1 MDLNNIADSE
11 ILYRMVKKSDPN
23 GFING
28 KPTAALFMDKS
39 GASVDRDGGRSEEE
53 IIENFKWRF
62 RKKDDY
68 KTSVKISAQQ
78 CRNSDTFPN
87 PIGNHK
93 NPYSA
98 CQKALKE
105 YIRQRQTLNNIK
117 DRNALFLSKRGTRI
131 GRRTVEMMVKKYI
144 SIAGLDPNK

>member
-1 MDLNNIADSE
+1 MWKNFMDLNNIADSE
-11 ILYRMVKKSDPN
+11 ILYRMVKKFDPN

-68 KTSVKISAQQ
+68 KTSVKISARQ

-93 NPYSA
+93 NPYHAEIWDSEDERVISLF
-98 CQKALKE
+98 KAMKLAQLCRE
-105 YIRQRQTLNNIK
+105 
-117 DRNALFLSKRGTRI
+117 
-131 GRRTVEMMVKKYI
+131 V
-144 SIAGLDPNK
+144 

>member
-1 MDLNNIADSE
+1 
-11 ILYRMVKKSDPN
+11 
-23 GFING
+23 
-28 KPTAALFMDKS
+28 MDKS

-93 NPYSA
+93 NPYHAEIWDSEDERVISLF
-98 CQKALKE
+98 KAMKLAQLCRE
-105 YIRQRQTLNNIK
+105 
-117 DRNALFLSKRGTRI
+117 
-131 GRRTVEMMVKKYI
+131 V
-144 SIAGLDPNK
+144 

>member
-93 NPYSA
+93 NPYHAEIWDSEDERVISLF
-98 CQKALKE
+98 KAMKLARLCRE
-105 YIRQRQTLNNIK
+105 
-117 DRNALFLSKRGTRI
+117 
-131 GRRTVEMMVKKYI
+131 V
-144 SIAGLDPNK
+144 